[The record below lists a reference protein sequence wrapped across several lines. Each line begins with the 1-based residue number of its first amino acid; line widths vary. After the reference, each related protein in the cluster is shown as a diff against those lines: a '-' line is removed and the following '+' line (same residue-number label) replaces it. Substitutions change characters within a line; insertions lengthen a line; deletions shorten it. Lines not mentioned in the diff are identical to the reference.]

1 MGMPVNN
8 TALFLSFCPQSLSV
22 TLHFYT
28 GRLCFLICSGHLL
41 PWANAAAVIGGCT
54 GIKQWKLFTSMSMHL
69 WHHHDSVVR
78 LCFWGFI
85 FPPQTCVCSVLY
97 VSLQLVIFQILSSQD
112 YVLGFFQH
120 ALHLILIHYVSLANS
135 MLTSLTRYS
144 VAVSS
149 PLPPTPPHTQHFQCL
164 LSNNS
169 WLVQ

>member
-1 MGMPVNN
+1 MLLRVY
-8 TALFLSFCPQSLSV
+8 LSATNVCLLSV
-22 TLHFYT
+22 VCVT
-28 GRLCFLICSGHLL
+28 
-41 PWANAAAVIGGCT
+41 AVG
-54 GIKQWKLFTSMSMHL
+54 
-69 WHHHDSVVR
+69 D
-78 LCFWGFI
+78 
-85 FPPQTCVCSVLY
+85 
-97 VSLQLVIFQILSSQD
+97 LSNLEQSKAD

-169 WLVQ
+169 